1 MATKKD
7 LVEAYSFS
15 RRRLVTAFISGA
27 PGGREVEPSRPGRT
41 IVGGLALAVLLI
53 AGAAVTGVFTP
64 RVDGDWTEEGLV
76 TSKEKATDYLII
88 DTPEGEDPVL
98 RPLINTTSAQLLFGA
113 DVEAT
118 QVPEKDLKTLEVGA
132 PIGILNAPG
141 SPPGADDL
149 INEGWTA
156 CTDAR
161 RGIKVNVSETAATE
175 PAPSTGFLVKSE
187 GSYYVIGEGEPEGVD
202 DPRAYRYPVR
212 VSGRHGLSDTTL
224 SDLSGSIS
232 SEAVDVP
239 ADWVRLFPPGGALD
253 VDSLGLGG
261 AVGEPV
267 DYAGSGGI
275 PDNARIGDFYLLG
288 DTTYAIGANAPTE
301 LTDFA
306 AVLLRATVG
315 ADRELIPT
323 GDVQLDLDQGLFS
336 EAHWPL
342 APLTPPVGELCAELT
357 PDVETPG
364 VRLVQRPE
372 EDASVDGADVAAD
385 DIEISVDSG
394 AGAYVRSGQWDNDPG
409 DGEAFL
415 IDSRGKSYLLQG
427 PDVPELLGYADV
439 DVLVAP
445 DDWVSLFDDG
455 VTLSVDAAR
464 CPPAGEDQEPCE

>member
-64 RVDGDWTEEGLV
+64 RVDGDWKEEGLV

-88 DTPEGEDPVL
+88 DTPEGEEPVL

-118 QVPEKDLKTLEVGA
+118 QVPEKELKTLEVGA

-141 SPPGADDL
+141 SPPDAEDL

-156 CTDAR
+156 CTDSR
-161 RGIKVNVSETAATE
+161 RGIQVNVSATPATE
-175 PAPSTGFLVKSE
+175 PAPDTGFLVKSE
-187 GSYYVIGEGEPEGVD
+187 GDYYVIGEGAPVGVA

-212 VSGRHGLSDTTL
+212 VSGQDRLSDTAL
-224 SDLSGSIS
+224 DVLSGSVQS
-232 SEAVDVP
+232 GAVEVP
-239 ADWVRLFPPGGALD
+239 ADWMRLFPPGGALE
-253 VDSLGLGG
+253 VDSLGLGPI
-261 AVGEPV
+261 GEPAA
-267 DYAGSGGI
+267 YAGSGGI
-275 PDNARIGDFYLLG
+275 PDNARIGDFYELSG
-288 DTTYAIGANAPTE
+288 ATYAIAEDEPAE
-301 LTDFA
+301 LTEFE
-306 AVLLRATVG
+306 AVLLRAEVG
-315 ADRELIPT
+315 EKRELTPT
-323 GDVQLDLDQGLFS
+323 GDITLDLAQGLADDAHFPS
-336 EAHWPL
+336 E
-342 APLTPPVGELCAELT
+342 PLTASVGELCAELT
-357 PDVETPG
+357 PDAETPG
-364 VRLVQRPE
+364 VRLAQRPDE
-372 EDASVDGADVAAD
+372 EASVAAADVAAD
-385 DIEISVDSG
+385 DIEIAVDSG

-427 PDVPELLGYADV
+427 PEVPELLGYADV

-445 DDWVSLFDDG
+445 DDWVTLFDEG

-464 CPPAGEDQEPCE
+464 CPPAGDDQEPCE

>member
-64 RVDGDWTEEGLV
+64 RVDGDWKDEGLV

-88 DTPEGEDPVL
+88 DTAEGEDPVL

-141 SPPGADDL
+141 SPPDADDL

-175 PAPSTGFLVKSE
+175 PAAGTGFLVKSE
-187 GSYYVIGEGEPEGVD
+187 GSFYVIGEGEPEGVA
-202 DPRAYRYPVR
+202 DPRAYRYRVQ
-212 VSGRHGLSDTTL
+212 VSGKGRLSDTTL

-232 SEAVDVP
+232 SEAVEVP
-239 ADWVRLFPPGGALD
+239 ADWMRLFPPGGDLD
-253 VDSLGLGG
+253 ADSLGLGRIG
-261 AVGEPV
+261 DPV

-275 PDNARIGDFYLLG
+275 PDGARVGDYYLLG
-288 DTTYAIGANAPTE
+288 DTTYAIGADAPTE

-306 AVLLRATVG
+306 AVLLRASVG
-315 ADRELIPT
+315 ADRELTPT
-323 GDVQLDLDQGLFS
+323 GDVQLDLDQGLVS

-342 APLTPPVGELCAELT
+342 APLTAPVGELCAELT
-357 PDVETPG
+357 PDAESPG

-372 EDASVDGADVAAD
+372 EAASAGAAGVAPD

-415 IDSRGKSYLLQG
+415 VDSRGKSYLLQG
-427 PDVPELLGYADV
+427 PEVPELLGYADV